1 VKVVLRIVLQW
12 GIKNVLHYA
21 ATALIFVRYALDLKR
36 EDLNMHKS
44 YTHYVPKFAKLVQ
57 LSAQNMPPI
66 MILVKNVPKLVK
78 NAQQS
83 ATNWQQQK
91 YKDTFL

>member
-1 VKVVLRIVLQW
+1 LQW

-21 ATALIFVRYALDLKR
+21 ATVLIFVRYAPDLR
-36 EDLNMHKS
+36 PEDLNMPKI
-44 YTHYVPKFAKLVQ
+44 YTHYVPKYVMLVR
-57 LSAQNMPPI
+57 LSVQNMPPI
-66 MILVKNVPKLVK
+66 MPLVKNVQKRVK
-78 NAQQS
+78 NVLQF